1 MVNTASKKEE
11 TNKAKSLIFLFI
23 MEKKKIIKD
32 LIPYILVV
40 VIVLLIKAYIIT
52 PVKVTGVSMNN
63 TLNTGDIMILDRL
76 SYYFNDIKKGD
87 IVVVDLAEQKLI
99 KRVVA
104 LPGDEIYADNNILY
118 INGKKFNENYLDKD
132 TVTDDFTLTNITGK
146 KTVANNMYFVMGDNR
161 QQSADSRVFGL
172 VNKDKI
178 LGKAN
183 LTIFPFKRMG
193 VKK

>member
-1 MVNTASKKEE
+1 
-11 TNKAKSLIFLFI
+11 

-172 VNKDKI
+172 VSKDKI